1 MSKDF
6 ADPFALPPA
15 LCTRRGS
22 QSDRV
27 DQRLERAGMES
38 ATARGPPSDTVCRPP
53 ISEHTRINLQRLPPP
68 CHNHVKCRT
77 DTLRQFSM
85 VFPRTQRNGWL
96 ICAVTQMSEVDQLAA
111 FSLFLKESAIDWY
124 NALEEDVRGDLEQLL
139 DEFKSFF
146 CPSAL
151 DHALRAESVFIRVQ
165 RPSERVRDYVAAVQ
179 KLARHIPRLDE
190 QILKYI
196 VLRGLLPR
204 TKAFVL

>member
-124 NALEEDVRGDLEQLL
+124 DALQEDVRGDMNSYWTNLSISFVRQHCTTRSEPNPYSP
-139 DEFKSFF
+139 EFNVRQ
-146 CPSAL
+146 SAYGITSL
-151 DHALRAESVFIRVQ
+151 QSRNWRVTCLVWTS
-165 RPSERVRDYVAAVQ
+165 RY
-179 KLARHIPRLDE
+179 
-190 QILKYI
+190 
-196 VLRGLLPR
+196 
-204 TKAFVL
+204 